1 MQARARSTSPVLRRH
16 CRVSPQRRVIGSRA
30 FPLRPVCARGRTP
43 DDLGAAAHPA
53 RGSPEGGSRIPS
65 GFSRASSRGAQREGP
80 DRSSLR
86 RSRFGPVRGLGPMS
100 SRPKA
105 GDGRANRRRTASP
118 LREDALLRIGDAA
131 CATARLRSL
140 RGLCGTPLAGVSP
153 RAERQRAGYV
163 PQGDPKVALL
173 QVPTEMG
180 SLDKTRSGSTMTP
193 PMGFGSF
200 RREKPR

>member
-30 FPLRPVCARGRTP
+30 FPLRPVYARGRTP

-53 RGSPEGGSRIPS
+53 RGSPEGGTRIPS
-65 GFSRASSRGAQREGP
+65 GFSRASSRGTQREGP

-86 RSRFGPVRGLGPMS
+86 RSRFGPVRGLGPTS

-118 LREDALLRIGDAA
+118 LRGDALLRIGDAA
-131 CATARLRSL
+131 CATARHQSPSGPLRSSPGGCL
-140 RGLCGTPLAGVSP
+140 SAMQRGS
-153 RAERQRAGYV
+153 E
-163 PQGDPKVALL
+163 
-173 QVPTEMG
+173 QV
-180 SLDKTRSGSTMTP
+180 
-193 PMGFGSF
+193 SF
-200 RREKPR
+200 RRVTRRLPCFRFPPKWVPSARHAAGAR